1 MNKIELVK
9 KVATEKGVTQAVAV
23 DWIYTVL
30 NACVDTAME
39 EGKVVVSPFKFVRKD
54 RAARMGINPKTQERI
69 EIGAS
74 SKVVLKIIGS

>member
-9 KVATEKGVTQAVAV
+9 KVATERGVTQAVAA
-23 DWIYTVL
+23 DWIETVL
-30 NACVDTAME
+30 STCVNTAME
-39 EGKVVVSPFKFVRKD
+39 EGKVIFSPFKFLRKD

-74 SKVVLKIIGS
+74 SKVVLKVIGS